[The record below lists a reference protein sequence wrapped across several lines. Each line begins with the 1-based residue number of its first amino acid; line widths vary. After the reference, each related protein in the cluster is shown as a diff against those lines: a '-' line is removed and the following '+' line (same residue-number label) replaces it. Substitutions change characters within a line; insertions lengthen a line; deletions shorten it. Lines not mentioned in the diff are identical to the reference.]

1 MERIFIVFTGC
12 LNREVG
18 YRTQE
23 PIIAFASK
31 PAAEEFRKERAAED
45 EKQKAYYS
53 SEGIYDIKWW
63 IEEISL
69 NDMNFKGDVK
79 DRLEA
84 KWTVTDADNGWKDW
98 TCSNCKNV
106 HNIDTHHALG
116 YEYCDKCGCRMVN
129 PKGGDK

>member
-12 LNREVG
+12 LNRDAG
-18 YRTQE
+18 HRTQE

-45 EKQKAYYS
+45 EKQKSYFA

-69 NDMNFKGDVK
+69 NDMNLNADSR

-84 KWTVTDADNGWKDW
+84 KWNIVDADNGWKDW
-98 TCSNCKNV
+98 ICTNCGNT
-106 HNIDTHHALG
+106 HNIDPNHKLG
-116 YEYCDKCGCRMVN
+116 YDYCDKCGCRMVN